1 MPKKETQ
8 NNGQEPEKIVTKYDL
23 KMQRRKEQKE
33 KAARE
38 ERVSR
43 IIGIAVV
50 VALVCLVASFP
61 IRNYLTING
70 TYVTVNG
77 EKISKAEFDYNYNVA
92 RSSYLN
98 QYGAYL
104 GYFGLDMTKDVDTQ
118 MYSETMT
125 WGDYFEELAVQN
137 IARNKG
143 IEKEARAEG
152 FTYDTAEDYSEYQ
165 ETLKEAV
172 SEAGSTMKSY
182 LKELYGPYATQ
193 ARVKPYL
200 EESFYVGAYTEAMA
214 EKLSP
219 SEEEIQAYY
228 EENADTYDSIDYYRV
243 EVDAELPTE
252 PTELADPVEPEEG
265 GEEGSE
271 EGEGEEEP
279 YQPSEAEI
287 AAAMETAKEEADK
300 LEASVMTEGE
310 LITDARKASMSYVLT
325 DWLFDKERKQGDTS
339 VIEDSTNHKY
349 YVVGFEKRYL
359 AQTPTVDVRVALTAE
374 DNGQAILDEWK
385 SGAATEETFAEIC
398 DKYNDPAITTVEGGL
413 LEGVMTTDVPTEIAE
428 WMNDSSRQVGDTAVI
443 SPASENYTYVVY
455 YKGLNDPEWMQRI
468 RTTLRNEKVSE
479 YLGTFTENVDV
490 QDPKDHLAYLKIRA
504 EEEAA
509 AAASGEESGASDEGN
524 ADEQTSGE
532 EGEAASSGEENNES
546 QASGEESSDSQATGE
561 EG

>member
-104 GYFGLDMTKDVDTQ
+104 GYFGLDMTRDVDTQ

-287 AAAMETAKEEADK
+287 AAAMEAAKEEADK

>member
-104 GYFGLDMTKDVDTQ
+104 GYFGLDMTRDVDTQ

-287 AAAMETAKEEADK
+287 AAAMEAAKEEADK

-509 AAASGEESGASDEGN
+509 TAASGEESGASDEGN

>member
-61 IRNYLTING
+61 IRNYLTIYG

-287 AAAMETAKEEADK
+287 AAAMEAAKEEADK

-428 WMNDSSRQVGDTAVI
+428 WMNDSSRQAGDTAVI

>member
-287 AAAMETAKEEADK
+287 AAAMEAAKEEADK

>member
-1 MPKKETQ
+1 MPMKETQ

-50 VALVCLVASFP
+50 VALVCLVAAFP

-104 GYFGLDMTKDVDTQ
+104 GYFGLDMTRDVDTQ

-125 WGDYFEELAVQN
+125 WGDYIEELAVQN

-228 EENADTYDSIDYYRV
+228 EENADTYDSIDYYRG

-287 AAAMETAKEEADK
+287 AAAMEAAKEEADK

>member
-287 AAAMETAKEEADK
+287 AAAMEAAKEEADK

-509 AAASGEESGASDEGN
+509 TAASGEESGASDEGN

>member
-50 VALVCLVASFP
+50 VALVCLVVSFP

-104 GYFGLDMTKDVDTQ
+104 GYFGLDMTRDVDTQ

-228 EENADTYDSIDYYRV
+228 EENAYTYDSIDYYRV

-287 AAAMETAKEEADK
+287 AAAMEAAKEEADK

>member
-104 GYFGLDMTKDVDTQ
+104 GYFGLDMTRDVDTQ

-228 EENADTYDSIDYYRV
+228 EENAYTYDSIDYYRV

-287 AAAMETAKEEADK
+287 AAAMEAAKEEADK

>member
-1 MPKKETQ
+1 M
-8 NNGQEPEKIVTKYDL
+8 
-23 KMQRRKEQKE
+23 
-33 KAARE
+33 
-38 ERVSR
+38 
-43 IIGIAVV
+43 
-50 VALVCLVASFP
+50 
-61 IRNYLTING
+61 
-70 TYVTVNG
+70 
-77 EKISKAEFDYNYNVA
+77 
-92 RSSYLN
+92 
-98 QYGAYL
+98 
-104 GYFGLDMTKDVDTQ
+104 
-118 MYSETMT
+118 
-125 WGDYFEELAVQN
+125 
-137 IARNKG
+137 
-143 IEKEARAEG
+143 
-152 FTYDTAEDYSEYQ
+152 
-165 ETLKEAV
+165 
-172 SEAGSTMKSY
+172 
-182 LKELYGPYATQ
+182 
-193 ARVKPYL
+193 
-200 EESFYVGAYTEAMA
+200 
-214 EKLSP
+214 
-219 SEEEIQAYY
+219 
-228 EENADTYDSIDYYRV
+228 
-243 EVDAELPTE
+243 
-252 PTELADPVEPEEG
+252 
-265 GEEGSE
+265 
-271 EGEGEEEP
+271 
-279 YQPSEAEI
+279 
-287 AAAMETAKEEADK
+287 
-300 LEASVMTEGE
+300 
-310 LITDARKASMSYVLT
+310 
-325 DWLFDKERKQGDTS
+325 
-339 VIEDSTNHKY
+339 
-349 YVVGFEKRYL
+349 GFEKRYL

>member
-70 TYVTVNG
+70 IYVTVNG

-104 GYFGLDMTKDVDTQ
+104 GYFGLDMTRDVDTQ

-287 AAAMETAKEEADK
+287 AAAMEAAKEEADK